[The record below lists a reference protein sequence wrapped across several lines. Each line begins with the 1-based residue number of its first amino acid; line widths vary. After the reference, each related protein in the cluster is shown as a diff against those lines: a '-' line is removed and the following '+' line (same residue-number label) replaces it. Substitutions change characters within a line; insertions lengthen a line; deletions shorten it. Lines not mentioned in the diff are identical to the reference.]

1 MTDVQTLFLVNMI
14 VGAVLA
20 SCIALVGW
28 GQDRALL
35 RWALAFSLHTLTYL
49 LLALRGVVPD
59 FFSIVIAN
67 TLTSVMLALFA
78 EELLRFQQRW
88 PSRLLVWAPVGVLF
102 LSFMVLM
109 NAFEAR
115 VVVSAL
121 VFSVQAALIIA
132 IILQGFASSV
142 GRGKWIVVVA
152 ALISIVLFLQRGLNA
167 LIGDASLVDL
177 QASTTMQ
184 TITFMGS
191 AMALVMFAIGLLVMY
206 KERAEHR
213 SHTLALH
220 DPLTQLGNRRL
231 LKERLEAAFQNS
243 ALHRRFGGKLLL
255 DLNRFK
261 SLNDAH
267 GHNVGDQLLV
277 ETARRLRECVNEDD
291 TVVRLGGDEFV
302 VLLEG
307 LDVHKD
313 KALEKAAVV
322 ARRIRDALAR
332 PFELTLAQPQGE
344 RLAYEASCSIGVA
357 LFVGQ
362 AIDAEELFRRADA
375 AMYRAKQ
382 QQGGGIHLH
391 DGASDMLT
399 LVHSAAGVP

>member
-78 EELLRFQQRW
+78 EELLRFQQRR

-132 IILQGFASSV
+132 TILQGFASSV
-142 GRGKWIVVVA
+142 GCGKWIVVVA

-213 SHTLALH
+213 SHILALH

-255 DLNRFK
+255 YLNRFK

-375 AMYRAKQ
+375 A
-382 QQGGGIHLH
+382 
-391 DGASDMLT
+391 SDMLT

>member
-28 GQDRALL
+28 WQDRALL

-78 EELLRFQQRW
+78 EELLRFQQRR

-132 IILQGFASSV
+132 TILQGFASSV

-213 SHTLALH
+213 SHILALH

-375 AMYRAKQ
+375 A
-382 QQGGGIHLH
+382 
-391 DGASDMLT
+391 SDMLT

>member
-35 RWALAFSLHTLTYL
+35 RWAFAFSLHTVTYL

-59 FFSIVIAN
+59 FLSIVVAN
-67 TLTSVMLALFA
+67 TLTAGMLALFT
-78 EELLRFQQRW
+78 EELLRFQGRQWNRA
-88 PSRLLVWAPVGVLF
+88 LLWAPVAVLF
-102 LSFMVLM
+102 LSFLALM
-109 NAFEAR
+109 DAFVAR
-115 VVVSAL
+115 VAVSSV
-121 VFSVQAALIIA
+121 VFSLQAALIIA
-132 IILQGFASSV
+132 TILQGFATSV

-152 ALISIVLFLQRGLNA
+152 ALMSIVLFLQRGLNA
-167 LIGDASLVDL
+167 LMGDATLVDL
-177 QASTTMQ
+177 QASSTMQ

-191 AMALVMFAIGLLVMY
+191 AMSLVMFAIGLLVMY
-206 KERAEHR
+206 KERAEHH
-213 SHTLALH
+213 SHTMALH

-231 LKERLEAAFQNS
+231 LKERLQAAFQNS
-243 ALHRRFGGKLLL
+243 TLHRRFGGKLLL
-255 DLNRFK
+255 DLDRFK
-261 SLNDAH
+261 ALNDSH

-277 ETARRLRECVNEDD
+277 ETARRLRDCVNEDD

-322 ARRIRDALAR
+322 AQRIREALAR
-332 PFELTLAQPQGE
+332 PYELTLSGQQGE
-344 RLAYEASCSIGVA
+344 RLHYQASCSIGVA

-382 QQGGGIHLH
+382 QSSGGIHLH
-391 DGASDMLT
+391 D
-399 LVHSAAGVP
+399 AADDTMNPVPTV